1 MKKKLEAE
9 LMSLAHKILKLKN
22 KSELRV
28 LRDEA
33 KILHEK
39 LAVLLFVEEYLS
51 EVKPTISLTEAEKII
66 LDAFGKEAVVTPSEP
81 GIETAQTLP
90 TIEIEETMV
99 DILEEEATPEVTIN
113 EEIVVHPEIVI
124 EEAVAVQEESIPQ
137 IEAFEE
143 IKEET
148 ITLNFG
154 IEEEP
159 EPQPEPIAEIEIP
172 EIPEPKIKN
181 KSKQVSLED
190 ILEDIQP
197 IATFVKASEQPKK
210 PVVEKKEETT
220 VKPSVK
226 KAAEPHHKSVSIND
240 KLRKTVT
247 IGLNDKIAFV
257 KHLFGGSD
265 ADFIRVISQLN
276 TFDNYQ
282 EAYNFIQ
289 EIVKPDYNNWAGKEE
304 VEERFMHI
312 VENKF
317 S

>member
-39 LAVLLFVEEYLS
+39 LSVLLFVEEYLS
-51 EVKPTISLTEAEKII
+51 DVKPTISFTEVEEMINEG
-66 LDAFGKEAVVTPSEP
+66 FQKEAIAAEP
-81 GIETAQTLP
+81 
-90 TIEIEETMV
+90 EIVLNINTNISTVKPEDVIV
-99 DILEEEATPEVTIN
+99 DILEEKKSN
-113 EEIVVHPEIVI
+113 EISIKEESFLHPEIVI
-124 EEAVAVQEESIPQ
+124 EESVTAEPEAIPQ

-154 IEEEP
+154 LETEP
-159 EPQPEPIAEIEIP
+159 EPEPIIETP
-172 EIPEPKIKN
+172 EIPEPKTKG

-197 IATFVKASEQPKK
+197 IATFVKASETTKE
-210 PVVEKKEETT
+210 PVVEKKEETP
-220 VKPSVK
+220 VKSAK
-226 KAAEPHHKSVSIND
+226 KGAETHHKSVSIND
-240 KLRKTVT
+240 RLKKTVT

-282 EAYNFIQ
+282 EAYDFIQ
-289 EIVKPDYNNWAGKEE
+289 EIVKPDYNNWTGKEE

-312 VENKF
+312 IENKF

>member
-39 LAVLLFVEEYLS
+39 LSVLLFVEEYLS
-51 EVKPTISLTEAEKII
+51 EIKPTISLAEAEKII
-66 LDAFGKEAVVTPSEP
+66 SDAFEKEQIEVPSEP
-81 GIETAQTLP
+81 IATPAKLELP
-90 TIEIEETMV
+90 TIEIEEPIIDLPKEETISEIV
-99 DILEEEATPEVTIN
+99 IEEAIS
-113 EEIVVHPEIVI
+113 HPEIVI
-124 EEAVAVQEESIPQ
+124 EENVSPIEEEIIPQ
-137 IEAFEE
+137 VEE
-143 IKEET
+143 FNDIKEET

-154 IEEEP
+154 IEVEP
-159 EPQPEPIAEIEIP
+159 EPIKEVPEV
-172 EIPEPKIKN
+172 PEPKIN
-181 KSKQVSLED
+181 NISKQVSLEE
-190 ILEDIQP
+190 ILENIQP
-197 IATFVKASEQPKK
+197 IATFVKADESPKESTSEIK
-210 PVVEKKEETT
+210 
-220 VKPSVK
+220 
-226 KAAEPHHKSVSIND
+226 AEPLKATKKSTETHHKSVSIND

-304 VEERFMHI
+304 VEERFIHI
-312 VENKF
+312 IENKF

>member
-9 LMSLAHKILKLKN
+9 LMSLAHKVLRLKN

-66 LDAFGKEAVVTPSEP
+66 LDAFGKEAVVAPSEP
-81 GIETAQTLP
+81 TIETALELP

-99 DILEEEATPEVTIN
+99 DILEEETTPEITIN
-113 EEIVVHPEIVI
+113 EEIVVHPEIII

-137 IEAFEE
+137 IEEFEE

-154 IEEEP
+154 IEADP

-172 EIPEPKIKN
+172 EIPVPKIKN

-197 IATFVKASEQPKK
+197 IATFVKASEQPQES
-210 PVVEKKEETT
+210 VVEKKEEAPA
-220 VKPSVK
+220 KSAK
-226 KAAEPHHKSVSIND
+226 KATEAHHKSVSIND

-282 EAYNFIQ
+282 ESYDFIQ

-312 VENKF
+312 IENKF

>member
-66 LDAFGKEAVVTPSEP
+66 LDAFGKEAVVVTSETA
-81 GIETAQTLP
+81 IETAQTLP

-99 DILEEEATPEVTIN
+99 DVLEEETTPEITIN

-137 IEAFEE
+137 IEEFDE

-159 EPQPEPIAEIEIP
+159 EPQPEPVVEIKTP

-197 IATFVKASEQPKK
+197 IATFVKASEQPKEA
-210 PVVEKKEETT
+210 VVDKKEEAP
-220 VKPSVK
+220 VKSAK
-226 KAAEPHHKSVSIND
+226 KVTEAHHKSVSIND

-282 EAYNFIQ
+282 ESYDFIQ
-289 EIVKPDYNNWAGKEE
+289 EIVKPDYNNWSGKEE

-312 VENKF
+312 IENKF

>member
-1 MKKKLEAE
+1 MKKKLETE
-9 LMSLAHKILKLKN
+9 LMSLAHKVLRLKN

-66 LDAFGKEAVVTPSEP
+66 LDGFGKEAVVETSEP
-81 GIETAQTLP
+81 VKETTPELR

-99 DILEEEATPEVTIN
+99 DILEEETVPEITIN
-113 EEIVVHPEIVI
+113 EEIVIHPEIVI
-124 EEAVAVQEESIPQ
+124 EEPIAVVENETIPQ
-137 IEAFEE
+137 IEAFDE

-159 EPQPEPIAEIEIP
+159 EPQPEPVVEIKTP

-197 IATFVKASEQPKK
+197 IATFVKASEQPKEA
-210 PVVEKKEETT
+210 VVNKKEEAP
-220 VKPSVK
+220 VKSAK

-282 EAYNFIQ
+282 ESYDFIQ
-289 EIVKPDYNNWAGKEE
+289 EIVKPDYNNWSGKEE

-312 VENKF
+312 IENKF

>member
-9 LMSLAHKILKLKN
+9 LMSLAHKVLRLKN

-66 LDAFGKEAVVTPSEP
+66 LDVFEKEAVVAPSEP
-81 GIETAQTLP
+81 IIETAPELP

-99 DILEEEATPEVTIN
+99 DILEEEIVPEVTIH
-113 EEIVVHPEIVI
+113 EEAIVHPEIII
-124 EEAVAVQEESIPQ
+124 EEPITVVENETIPQ

-154 IEEEP
+154 IEADP

-172 EIPEPKIKN
+172 VPKIKN

-197 IATFVKASEQPKK
+197 IATFVKASEQPKE
-210 PVVEKKEETT
+210 PVVEKKEEAPA
-220 VKPSVK
+220 KSVK
-226 KAAEPHHKSVSIND
+226 KIAEPHHKSVSIND

-276 TFDNYQ
+276 TFDNYP
-282 EAYNFIQ
+282 EAFNFIQ
-289 EIVKPDYNNWAGKEE
+289 EIVKPDYNNWAGKDE

-312 VENKF
+312 IENKF

>member
-66 LDAFGKEAVVTPSEP
+66 LDAFGKEAVVVPSEP
-81 GIETAQTLP
+81 TIETVQELP
-90 TIEIEETMV
+90 TIEIEETLV
-99 DILEEEATPEVTIN
+99 DILEEETVPEVTIH
-113 EEIVVHPEIVI
+113 EEAIVHPEIVI
-124 EEAVAVQEESIPQ
+124 EEPIAVVENETIPQ

-159 EPQPEPIAEIEIP
+159 EPIVEVP
-172 EIPEPKIKN
+172 EIPEPKTKG

-197 IATFVKASEQPKK
+197 IATFVKASEQPQES
-210 PVVEKKEETT
+210 VVEKKEEAPA
-220 VKPSVK
+220 KSAK
-226 KAAEPHHKSVSIND
+226 KATEPHHKSVSIND

-282 EAYNFIQ
+282 ESYDFIQ